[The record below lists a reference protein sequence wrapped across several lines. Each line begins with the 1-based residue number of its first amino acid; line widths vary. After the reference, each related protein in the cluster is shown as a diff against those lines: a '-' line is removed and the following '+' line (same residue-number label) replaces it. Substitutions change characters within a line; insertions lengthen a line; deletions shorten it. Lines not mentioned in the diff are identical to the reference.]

1 MMSGPEPTIL
11 SIFSVQFGSF
21 QRGRFEMSVE
31 FVAYKGYE
39 LAMTCDPPMW
49 QVSIVPMSPNLPTR
63 SRFLPIIL
71 SPGWDEALQDGR
83 RAVDELLAQSAS

>member
-1 MMSGPEPTIL
+1 
-11 SIFSVQFGSF
+11 
-21 QRGRFEMSVE
+21 MSVE

-39 LAMTCDPPMW
+39 LAMMRDPPTW

-71 SPGWDEALQDGR
+71 KPDRDEALEDGR
-83 RAVDELLAQSAS
+83 RAVDELLAEYAS